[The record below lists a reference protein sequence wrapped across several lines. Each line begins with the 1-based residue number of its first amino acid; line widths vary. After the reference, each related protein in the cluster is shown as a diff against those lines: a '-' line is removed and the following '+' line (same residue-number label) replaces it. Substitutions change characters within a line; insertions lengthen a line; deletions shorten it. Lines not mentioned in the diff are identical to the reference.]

1 MNPKALE
8 LKTKADQTRALY
20 MAGETTYEQAVEA
33 VTEYINFCN
42 ERAVAIA
49 KEFGMKPKKMSVKA
63 YMR

>member
-1 MNPKALE
+1 MNPKAQE
-8 LKTKADQTRALY
+8 LKTKADQTKALY
-20 MAGETTYEQAVEA
+20 LAGDATYEQTVEV

-42 ERAVAIA
+42 ERAVVIA